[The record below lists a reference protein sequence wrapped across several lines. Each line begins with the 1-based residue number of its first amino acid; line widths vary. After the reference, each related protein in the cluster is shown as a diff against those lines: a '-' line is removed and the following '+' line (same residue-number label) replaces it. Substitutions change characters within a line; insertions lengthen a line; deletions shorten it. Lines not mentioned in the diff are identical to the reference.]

1 MRPLAFRSAG
11 LVMGS
16 GLTRCLTVTLV
27 SAGLAAVPTAANA
40 DATTFSGEAY
50 VAKATL
56 TPPMLSPITVGP
68 IADTGP
74 LPSQGGNLEN
84 SILTVSV
91 PNPADGSTLLSGEVG
106 HAGTVGQGDR
116 SRSEASVAEVNLSVA
131 GNSVSADFLMARA
144 MATCGPSMTGSSD
157 LANLVI
163 DGQTITV
170 SGQPNQTI
178 QLPANAGRV
187 VINEQ
192 SSTANGDSGSIDVNA
207 LHVIVTGLAEVVIS
221 HAHADIACAG
231 PPVCNGGDFLTG
243 GGWIDLPSGSRGNF
257 AVAGGIKNG
266 SFWGHL
272 LYTDHGNGMQV
283 KGSGVTMY
291 VVGATPTTRHIEGT
305 SDINGTG
312 GTYAVDVA
320 DNAEPGRGVDRFNIA
335 LSNGYKAGDLLA
347 GGNIQLHRPC
357 Q

>member
-56 TPPMLSPITVGP
+56 TPPLLSPITVGP

-91 PNPADGSTLLSGEVG
+91 PGEVG
-106 HAGTVGQGDR
+106 HTGTNGQGDR

-157 LANLVI
+157 LANLVV

-231 PPVCNGGDFLTG
+231 PPVCTGGDFLTG

-312 GTYAVDVA
+312 AASRRV
-320 DNAEPGRGVDRFNIA
+320 GRGVDRFNIA